1 MEFKDLYIK
10 KESALNLITM
20 KKFKFTINGN
30 QYETEILNVEGN
42 IAEIEINGTQYKV
55 EVDKELKPVKTP
67 KIVRSAVAPST
78 DIQPSIA
85 KTSSPSAPKGAG
97 TIKSPLPGVILDIN
111 VKVGDKVKIGQKVM
125 LLEAMKMENNI
136 EADKTG
142 TIISIEKQK
151 GDNVMEGDVLLI
163 IGE

>member
-1 MEFKDLYIK
+1 
-10 KESALNLITM
+10 
-20 KKFKFTINGN
+20 
-30 QYETEILNVEGN
+30 
-42 IAEIEINGTQYKV
+42 
-55 EVDKELKPVKTP
+55 
-67 KIVRSAVAPST
+67 
-78 DIQPSIA
+78 
-85 KTSSPSAPKGAG
+85 
-97 TIKSPLPGVILDIN
+97 
-111 VKVGDKVKIGQKVM
+111 